1 MVCDAIILA
10 AGLGTR
16 MVSNTPKALH
26 HLGGVPLVAWVEQT
40 CREVTDRPPVVVI
53 GPEGDGVRRV
63 LPQDIRFVEQ
73 QSRLGTGHAVKQAE
87 AMLRDGAG
95 LVLIATAD
103 MPLVR
108 ADTLRRLVEA
118 QRANPGPLALVT
130 STAQDPRGFGRV
142 IRDPGGRVRA
152 VVEEAAATDQQ
163 LQTRELNAGLYCIN
177 SAWLW
182 SHLPKLTPSANGEI
196 YLTDLVAQAAEEGGD
211 IVAIQTEDP
220 DEVIGV
226 NTREHLAQ
234 AEVALRRRI
243 NGEWMRAGVTLA
255 DPETTYIEAFVRL
268 EPDVLI
274 LPNTRL
280 QGVTSVGRGSSIGP
294 NTVVR
299 DSTIGQACT
308 VEASVVEGAELEAE
322 VHVGPFAHL
331 RPGARLGRGV
341 HMGNFGEV
349 KNSVLGPGVK
359 MGHFSYVGDAE
370 IGRETNIGAG
380 TITCNYSRRGT
391 KNRTTVGEAVFLGS
405 DTLLVA
411 PVRVGD
417 GAATG
422 AGSVVTRQVPA
433 RSLAVGMPARVVR
446 KLDDDD

>member
-16 MVSNTPKALH
+16 MVSSTPKALH
-26 HLGGVPLVAWVEQT
+26 HLGGIPLVAWVERT
-40 CREVTDRPPVVVI
+40 CRAVTDRPPVVVI
-53 GPEGDGVRRV
+53 GPEGDEVRQV
-63 LPQDIRFVEQ
+63 LPHDVRFVEQ
-73 QSRLGTGHAVKQAE
+73 RSRLGTGHAVQQTE
-87 AMLRDGAG
+87 TMLRDGAD
-95 LVLIATAD
+95 LVLITTAD

-118 QRANPGPLALVT
+118 QRSNSGPLSLV
-130 STAQDPRGFGRV
+130 SLMAQDPRGFGRLL
-142 IRDPGGRVRA
+142 RDSGGRVRA
-152 VVEEAAATDQQ
+152 VVEEADATDEQR
-163 LQTRELNAGLYCIN
+163 LTHELNASLYCVDG
-177 SAWLW
+177 AWLW
-182 SHLPKLTPSANGEI
+182 SHLPKLTPSASGEI
-196 YLTDLVAQAAEEGGD
+196 YLTDLVAQAANEERE
-211 IVAIQTEDP
+211 IVAIQTEEP
-220 DEVIGV
+220 DEAIGV

-234 AEVALRRRI
+234 AEAALRRRI
-243 NGEWMRAGVTLA
+243 NREWMLAGVTLA
-255 DPETTYIEAFVRL
+255 DPETTYIEASVRL
-268 EPDVLI
+268 EPDVQI

-299 DSTIGQACT
+299 DSMIGEACT
-308 VEASVVEGAELEAE
+308 VESSVVEGASLEAE

-359 MGHFSYVGDAE
+359 MGHFSYVGDAD
-370 IGRETNIGAG
+370 IGRGTNIGAG
-380 TITCNYSRRGT
+380 TITCNYSRQGT

-411 PVRVGD
+411 PVIVGD

-422 AGSVVTRQVPA
+422 AGSVVTRQVPP

-446 KLDDDD
+446 KLDHDD